1 MNDSGYAV
9 YFFPQAL
16 EALGEAIKP
25 YLQEGPSGTVV
36 RCKAIDTGGSLIE
49 MTLEGR
55 DPEGQ
60 RVETEL
66 MVPTA
71 MVRMIVSAH
80 GDEMFGF
87 GPSVFEKTAAALPP
101 VGPTAEPATAKSEAL
116 PRSRAS
122 EASAAGPVATLSPV
136 VSVATAAP
144 ADSLRNAGADKGKPA
159 S

>member
-1 MNDSGYAV
+1 MKDNNGYAV

-16 EALGEAIKP
+16 EALGDAIKP
-25 YLQEGPSGTVV
+25 YLHEGGSGNCV
-36 RCKAIDTGGSLIE
+36 RCKEIDTAGSLIE

-80 GDEMFGF
+80 SDEMFGF
-87 GPSVFEKTAAALPP
+87 GPYAFEKTATALPP
-101 VGPTAEPATAKSEAL
+101 VGPTAEPATARPEAL
-116 PRSRAS
+116 PRSEPAEQPAAKPEVPAPGAGAI
-122 EASAAGPVATLSPV
+122 EA
-136 VSVATAAP
+136 ATAAP
-144 ADSLRNAGADKGKPA
+144 GTAAADQAKPA

>member
-1 MNDSGYAV
+1 MNDNGYAV

-25 YLQEGPSGTVV
+25 YLQDGPAGTCV
-36 RCKAIDTGGSLIE
+36 RCKEIDTAGSLIE
-49 MTLEGR
+49 MTLDGR
-55 DPEGQ
+55 NPEGQ

-87 GPSVFEKTAAALPP
+87 GPYAFEKAVETLPP
-101 VGPTAEPATAKSEAL
+101 VGPTAEPATAQPEAL
-116 PRSRAS
+116 PRSAPGEQPARDR
-122 EASAAGPVATLSPV
+122 SAATPAMEPVAIEAKAAPTD
-136 VSVATAAP
+136 TAA
-144 ADSLRNAGADKGKPA
+144 AGKARPG